1 MEIQQS
7 KDTCIEKLTS
17 TSGVDLEITC
27 NLTNQNQVGAVME
40 GYICKQLN
48 VSYGIEK
55 FQMLLRLT
63 DGWKGRC
70 RDDLTG
76 IGKTSDMVPGWNL
89 AKDGES

>member
-17 TSGVDLEITC
+17 VEGVDLEITC
-27 NLTNQNQVGAVME
+27 NLTHQNQMGSVME
-40 GYICKQLN
+40 GYICKALN
-48 VSYGIEK
+48 VGYGVAK
-55 FQMLLRLT
+55 YQMLLRLT

-76 IGKTSDMVPGWNL
+76 IGKVPEPVPGWNL
-89 AKDGES
+89 ARGEE